1 MNIQDWFPLGL
12 TGWIS
17 LLSKELSR
25 IIYVSFSSSFLQNFR
40 QEHQR
45 MERENCSSL
54 TEFIFRG
61 ITDKSGIKLIL
72 FIMFF
77 VVYLVNIL
85 ANLGMIILIR
95 MDP

>member
-1 MNIQDWFPLGL
+1 ML
-12 TGWIS
+12 
-17 LLSKELSR
+17 
-25 IIYVSFSSSFLQNFR
+25 LQNCR

-45 MERENCSSL
+45 MEIENCSSL

-61 ITDKSGIKLIL
+61 ITDKSGIKVTL

-85 ANLGMIILIR
+85 AILRMIILIR

>member
-1 MNIQDWFPLGL
+1 ML
-12 TGWIS
+12 
-17 LLSKELSR
+17 
-25 IIYVSFSSSFLQNFR
+25 LQNFR

-61 ITDKSGIKLIL
+61 ITDKSGIKVIL

-77 VVYLVNIL
+77 VVYLINIL

>member
-1 MNIQDWFPLGL
+1 
-12 TGWIS
+12 
-17 LLSKELSR
+17 
-25 IIYVSFSSSFLQNFR
+25 
-40 QEHQR
+40 

-61 ITDKSGIKLIL
+61 ITDKSGIKVIL
-72 FIMFF
+72 FIMVF

-95 MDP
+95 MDPLMHIPLYFFLSYLSFSDLCYSTAIGSKMLVDLFASSIQFSH

>member
-1 MNIQDWFPLGL
+1 
-12 TGWIS
+12 
-17 LLSKELSR
+17 
-25 IIYVSFSSSFLQNFR
+25 
-40 QEHQR
+40 
-45 MERENCSSL
+45 MERGNCSSL

-61 ITDKSGIKLIL
+61 ITDKSGIKVIL